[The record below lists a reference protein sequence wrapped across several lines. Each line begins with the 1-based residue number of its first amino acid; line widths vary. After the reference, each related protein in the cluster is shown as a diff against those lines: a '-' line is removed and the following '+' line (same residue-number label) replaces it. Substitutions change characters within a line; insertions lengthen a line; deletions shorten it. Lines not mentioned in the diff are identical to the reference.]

1 MCLGIALAGSEI
13 PTELTGNAAMARR
26 LHMRGERPEYR
37 FLWRDARPQLPV
49 ISDGRLILARWGN
62 GRRQSR
68 ALAARPAGRGWL
80 RLRDGSWTG
89 IDAAEV
95 VIPAT
100 YGLDGRGVWFLI
112 QVGIR
117 GLLVPDENG
126 KAVVYVIAEP
136 ASHYYQVMT
145 GERRMPVLIGQRI

>member
-1 MCLGIALAGSEI
+1 MV
-13 PTELTGNAAMARR
+13 RR

-68 ALAARPAGRGWL
+68 ILPSTGWTWLAS
-80 RLRDGSWTG
+80 LRDGSWTG

-112 QVGIR
+112 QVGIG

-136 ASHYYQVMT
+136 ASHYYEVMT